1 MMLCVSDEI
10 IMIVLCVP
18 TDFLDYIKH
27 GSIRWYS

>member
-10 IMIVLCVP
+10 YDIQ
-18 TDFLDYIKH
+18 TDFVDYIKH